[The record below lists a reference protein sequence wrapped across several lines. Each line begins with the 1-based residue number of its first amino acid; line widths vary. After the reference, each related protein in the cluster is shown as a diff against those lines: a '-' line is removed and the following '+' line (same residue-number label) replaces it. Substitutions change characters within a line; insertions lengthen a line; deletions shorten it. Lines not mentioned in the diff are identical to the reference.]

1 MLDSILEY
9 LRIDYVIFYIILA
22 IATSYLYKAIKQII
36 TRDINFY
43 KKEIYTEESV
53 EKWAIVDGLLKGSTS
68 IVCIVYGVMNLIG
81 IEKVWYV
88 IVVFVVNVVLY
99 IVLYRVVLQRKD
111 SIDQS

>member
-1 MLDSILEY
+1 MLDPILEY

-36 TRDINFY
+36 TRDLNFY
-43 KKEIYTEESV
+43 KKDIYTEESV
-53 EKWAIVDGLLKGSTS
+53 EKWAIIDGLLKASTS
-68 IVCIVYGVMNLIG
+68 VVCIVYGVMNLIG

-88 IVVFVVNVVLY
+88 IIVFAVNVVLY

>member
-36 TRDINFY
+36 TRDLNFY

-53 EKWAIVDGLLKGSTS
+53 EKWALVDGILKASTS
-68 IVCIVYGVMNLIG
+68 VVCIVYGVLNLIG
-81 IEKVWYV
+81 IDKVWYV
-88 IVVFVVNVVLY
+88 IVVFAVNVVLY

>member
-1 MLDSILEY
+1 MLDPILEY

-36 TRDINFY
+36 TRDLNFY
-43 KKEIYTEESV
+43 KKDIYTEESV
-53 EKWAIVDGLLKGSTS
+53 EKWAIIDGLLKASTS
-68 IVCIVYGVMNLIG
+68 VVCIVYGVMNLIG

-88 IVVFVVNVVLY
+88 IVVFAVNVVLY